1 MEESDMRSLCV
12 LLLSLVCVA
21 SASATVLWDQSQQLA
36 DYWVQTPIVTSQE
49 FPPPDPF
56 GAYSSYTMNDV
67 ATDGQD
73 WVIEGVTVYY
83 SRFSTPSP
91 WQDVVS
97 QARLSVIPKTGA
109 LPDNTFD
116 PTTGQ
121 LVNVTLTPFTQDNV
135 DYLAITATG
144 LNIPLSAGEYWVGLV
159 PLAPLASIG
168 YYQEVPVQTSVLKE
182 SETAWRNPLNGFG
195 AGTDWMP
202 WDVPGSDWLI
212 NTDQS
217 ITITGVPEPAS
228 LFLVA
233 LGTLM
238 IVRRR

>member
-1 MEESDMRSLCV
+1 MRRLGV
-12 LLLSLVCVA
+12 LLLGLACVA
-21 SASATVLWDQSQQLA
+21 GANADVLWDQSQQLA
-36 DYWVQTPIVTSQE
+36 DYMAQPPLVTSQE

-56 GAYSSYTMNDV
+56 GAYSSYTVNDIT
-67 ATDGQD
+67 TDGED
-73 WVIEGVTVYY
+73 WVIQEISVYY

-91 WQDVVS
+91 WQDVCEEG
-97 QARLSVIPKTGA
+97 RLLVVPKTGP
-109 LPDNTFD
+109 LPDNAFD
-116 PTTGQ
+116 PTTGP
-121 LVNVTLTPFTQDNV
+121 LVPVTLTPFTQNSV
-135 DYLAITATG
+135 NYLAITASG

-168 YYQEVPVQTSVLKE
+168 YYQEIPVATPVLKE

-202 WDVPGSDWLI
+202 WDWPGSDWLI

-217 ITITGVPEPAS
+217 ITISGVPEPAS
-228 LFLVA
+228 LLLLA

-238 IVRRR
+238 IARRR